1 MQTQVK
7 SSGGITLVPLET
19 RQLAMRRIAV
29 TKPIDMELAC
39 AFSDQVMLLCD
50 DTVRESIDIL
60 FACPGGEIQAGM
72 LMYDV
77 IQSCPAPM
85 RMFCRGEASSMA
97 ALLFASGNHGR
108 YILPHSKLMLHE
120 PLLGNSIRGNASSIK
135 TLSEELIGV
144 RTMMNELLAK
154 HTGRSIEEIEAATS
168 YDHYFTAQESVDFRL
183 ADKIITFQDMMG
195 GI

>member
-85 RMFCRGEASSMA
+85 RMFCRG
-97 ALLFASGNHGR
+97 R
-108 YILPHSKLMLHE
+108 LPVWRRCCS
-120 PLLGNSIRGNASSIK
+120 PA
-135 TLSEELIGV
+135 
-144 RTMMNELLAK
+144 
-154 HTGRSIEEIEAATS
+154 EITDATS
-168 YDHYFTAQESVDFRL
+168 CPTAN
-183 ADKIITFQDMMG
+183 
-195 GI
+195 